1 MELEWVYAANK
12 RLELQNSEFLNSSSF
27 HAQTPERVV
36 KSPEELVALLKAAQ
50 IGDIE
55 GIEQEANRL
64 KRLDNKYISF
74 ATKLLQLAQEFEEKE
89 ILKFVKRYISHNQK

>member
-1 MELEWVYAANK
+1 VE
-12 RLELQNSEFLNSSSF
+12 
-27 HAQTPERVV
+27 P
-36 KSPEELVALLKAAQ
+36 PEELVALLKAAQ

-89 ILKFVKRYISHNQK
+89 ILKLVKRISHITKNEHSKTRCHFDRG